1 MPTVNGITG
10 FCVRNSTCMC
20 STFAQVAEILVHPA
34 YNSSNYQSDLALL
47 ILSSP
52 VQFTKY
58 VRPVCL
64 WDKTEVDLENVINK
78 EGIVSNTSYCCLHH
92 NLDKEFHSS

>member
-1 MPTVNGITG
+1 MSTVNDIIG
-10 FCVRNSTCMC
+10 FLLRRDTLIC
-20 STFAQVAEILVHPA
+20 STLAQVAEILVHPA
-34 YNSSNYQSDLALL
+34 YNTSNYQSDLALL

-64 WDKTEVDLENVINK
+64 WDKTQVNLENIVNE
-78 EGIVSNTSYCCLHH
+78 EGTVSNSSHFCLHH
-92 NLDKEFHSS
+92 NFWN

>member
-1 MPTVNGITG
+1 MLT
-10 FCVRNSTCMC
+10 
-20 STFAQVAEILVHPA
+20 QVAEILVYPA
-34 YNSSNYQSDLALL
+34 YNTSNYQSDLALL

-64 WDKTEVDLENVINK
+64 WDKTQVDLENIVNE
-78 EGIVSNTSYCCLHH
+78 EGTVSNTSYFRLHH
-92 NLDKEFHSS
+92 NFWN

>member
-1 MPTVNGITG
+1 
-10 FCVRNSTCMC
+10 MC
-20 STFAQVAEILVHPA
+20 FTFTQVTEILVHPA

-58 VRPVCL
+58 VGPVCL
-64 WDKTEVDLENVINK
+64 WDKTEVDLENVVNK
-78 EGIVSNTSYCCLHH
+78 EGTVSNISYCWLHR
-92 NLDKEFHSS
+92 NLDK